1 MSIDKTKGEPLY
13 DQLADEIKMMIE
25 YRQFLPGDLLPSE
38 SELCSRYDISR
49 GSVRKALQI
58 LTNEGIIE
66 TFPGKGSI
74 VAKPKLEYSAD
85 KIFGYFSHIVHRAGK
100 SASGKTLELK
110 RVETAPS
117 HVYAHLKLEEY
128 TPLIFLKRLRFV
140 DGEPWTIET
149 TWFIEEVGNTVFGAD
164 IETGSLYEHLNREG
178 FVFLRSKNRITAV
191 NLYGDNAELLE
202 CEPGSAGLAIQRTMY
217 LADDRPFEFSEDLS
231 RGDRMRLSIDVNY
244 LADETDL
251 KLKVKNDATK
261 QSRNDTTKIV
271 EQLKR

>member
-13 DQLADEIKMMIE
+13 DQLVEELKMMIE

-38 SELCSRYDISR
+38 SEFCSRYDISR

-85 KIFGYFSHIVHRAGK
+85 KIFGYFSHIAHRAGK
-100 SASGKTLELK
+100 TASGKTVELK
-110 RVETAPS
+110 RVESAPN
-117 HVYAHLKLEEY
+117 HVYAHLKLDENS
-128 TPLIFLKRLRFV
+128 PLIFVKRLRFV

-164 IETGSLYEHLNREG
+164 IETGSLYEHLNAEG

-191 NLYGDNAELLE
+191 NLYGDDAELLD

-217 LADDRPFEFSEDLS
+217 LQDDRPFEFSEDLS

-251 KLKVKNDATK
+251 
-261 QSRNDTTKIV
+261 
-271 EQLKR
+271 QLKMKK

>member
-1 MSIDKTKGEPLY
+1 MAIDKTKGEPLY
-13 DQLADEIKMMIE
+13 DQLVEELKMMIE

-38 SELCSRYDISR
+38 SEFCNRYDISR

-85 KIFGYFSHIVHRAGK
+85 KIFGYFSHIAHRAGK
-100 SASGKTLELK
+100 TASGKTVELK
-110 RVETAPS
+110 RVETAPAYVYS
-117 HVYAHLKLEEY
+117 HLNLEEN
-128 TPLIFLKRLRFV
+128 TPLVYVKRLRFV

-149 TWFIEEVGNTVFGAD
+149 IWFIEEVGNTVFDAD

-178 FVFLRSKNRITAV
+178 VVFLRSKNRITAV
-191 NLYGDNAELLE
+191 NLYGEEAELLD
-202 CEPGSAGLAIQRTMY
+202 CPAGSAGLAIQRTMY
-217 LADDRPFEFSEDLS
+217 LQDDRPFEFSEDLS

-251 KLKVKNDATK
+251 KLKVKNDAAT
-261 QSRNDTTKIV
+261 QRRNDTTGV
-271 EQLKR
+271 SLNR